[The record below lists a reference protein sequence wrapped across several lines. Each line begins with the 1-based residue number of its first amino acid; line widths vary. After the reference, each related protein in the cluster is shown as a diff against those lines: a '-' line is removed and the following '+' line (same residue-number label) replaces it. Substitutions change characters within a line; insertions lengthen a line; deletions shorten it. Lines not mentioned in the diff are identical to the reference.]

1 MGSWVLAT
9 NACSSGTMRI
19 RWNIEL
25 FRKEVLAHAR
35 MDEHLGVLRTTLV
48 GYAAHYC
55 SPLPPVNGVFPGY
68 GGKYARGA
76 DECLEPD
83 RRMRGLLVDECGFEG
98 VYPCGSPAM
107 VGGSTQGSAEEFNGS
122 EWVPGSVQTDFSQGK
137 IVSRAQNGAHPLMV
151 SGRGT

>member
-1 MGSWVLAT
+1 MFLGDDAYS
-9 NACSSGTMRI
+9 M
-19 RWNIEL
+19 
-25 FRKEVLAHAR
+25 EVLAHAR

-98 VYPCGSPAM
+98 VYPSVRQSG
-107 VGGSTQGSAEEFNGS
+107 NGRRLDT
-122 EWVPGSVQTDFSQGK
+122 GQ
-137 IVSRAQNGAHPLMV
+137 R
-151 SGRGT
+151 